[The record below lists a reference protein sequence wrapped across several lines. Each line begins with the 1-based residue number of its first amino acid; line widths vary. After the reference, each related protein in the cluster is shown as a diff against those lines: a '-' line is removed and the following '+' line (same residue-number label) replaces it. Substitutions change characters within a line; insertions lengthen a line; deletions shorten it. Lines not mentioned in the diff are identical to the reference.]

1 MRADCHTERLVTRK
15 LFTVSLKC
23 AFDVIVTILVS
34 LNGLCL
40 FVHFAEE
47 YFPCKDLGTELKP
60 IIERFQSKELE
71 LRQSSI
77 VPLAEPPIVAD
88 PAPESYGDPIAF
100 EPWIAARIAQ
110 GPGAHAMFQGR
121 EKAVHLIVGSADNLF
136 SVPSAAGSVL
146 EKAAGQAE
154 GLLWQCAG
162 NATIRTSMRQVEL
175 SQGDMLLVT
184 AEEQLACLAQG
195 DSSAT
200 LAIQNRAQLKQV

>member
-1 MRADCHTERLVTRK
+1 M
-15 LFTVSLKC
+15 
-23 AFDVIVTILVS
+23 
-34 LNGLCL
+34 
-40 FVHFAEE
+40 
-47 YFPCKDLGTELKP
+47 GTELKP

-88 PAPESYGDPIAF
+88 PSPESYGDPIAF

-121 EKAVHLIVGSADNLF
+121 EKAVHLIVGSADDLF
-136 SVPSAAGSVL
+136 SVPSAAGSVHQ
-146 EKAAGQAE
+146 KVAGKAE

-162 NATIRTSMRQVEL
+162 KATIRTSMREVEL
-175 SQGDMLLVT
+175 SQGGMLLVT
-184 AEEQLACLAQG
+184 AEEQLACLVQD